1 MGSREGLARHETL
14 TRLCGKK
21 PAVPSIV
28 INEKIAFDNIP
39 EMGHL
44 TEAEKRPGKKPRG
57 GNTKK
62 PLGVRRSAKELKT
75 NTIPNERGLNMELL
89 LAPEEKKKIEAGIR
103 EKYAKVAASPAGLFK
118 YPTGRA
124 GLEALG
130 YDPEILKTLPP
141 SVLDSFCGVG
151 NPFALGPLDRGETV
165 LDIGSG
171 GGLDSLVA
179 ARMVGPGGKVVG
191 LDLSPEMVA
200 RANENLRQTDFAN
213 VVFQEF
219 SGEDLPFEEGSFDV
233 VLSNGVFNL
242 IPGKGRMLQEACRV
256 LKPGGRLL
264 IADQTLTGTLTKST
278 PERIDSWFR

>member
-1 MGSREGLARHETL
+1 
-14 TRLCGKK
+14 
-21 PAVPSIV
+21 
-28 INEKIAFDNIP
+28 
-39 EMGHL
+39 
-44 TEAEKRPGKKPRG
+44 
-57 GNTKK
+57 
-62 PLGVRRSAKELKT
+62 
-75 NTIPNERGLNMELL
+75 MELL
-89 LAPEEKKKIEAGIR
+89 LAPEDKKKIESGIR
-103 EKYAKVAASPAGLFK
+103 EKYAKVAAGPEGLFK

-124 GLEALG
+124 GLEALS
-130 YDPEILKTLPP
+130 YDPEILKTLPS

-151 NPFALGPLDRGETV
+151 NPFSLGPLNPGDAV

-191 LDLSPEMVA
+191 LDLSPEMVT

-219 SGEDLPFEEGSFDV
+219 SGEDLLFEDGSFDV

-264 IADQTLTGTLTKST
+264 IADQILTGTLTKST